1 MTTMWL
7 PAFATP
13 SERILRIG
21 VVLFAFAVLLF
32 LIAPLFI
39 IVPLSFSHDPFFT
52 LPVREYSLRWY
63 RDFFGND
70 RWIASVINSAL
81 TAVLTTTL
89 ATILGTL
96 AALGISRP
104 DFPARRAVMALLI
117 SPMIVPI
124 VIVAV
129 GSYLFF
135 GQFGLTNT
143 RTGLV
148 LVHTALAT
156 PFVVI
161 TVTATLSTYD
171 SNLTRAA
178 LSLGAS
184 PLSAFFRVTL
194 PAILPGVVSGA
205 IFAFAIS
212 FDEVVVALFLTGAEQ
227 RTLPVQMFSGI
238 RDQINP
244 TIMAA
249 ATLLLSLSVVLFAV
263 LTFLSRGSKLK
274 TSSNER

>member
-1 MTTMWL
+1 MWL
-7 PAFATP
+7 PSYATP
-13 SERILRIG
+13 SERLLRLM
-21 VVLFAFAVLLF
+21 VVGFAVAILLF

-39 IVPLSFSHDPFFT
+39 IVPLSFSQDPFFT

-63 RDFFGND
+63 QDLFGNP
-70 RWIASVINSAL
+70 RWLDAMVNSAL
-81 TAVLTTTL
+81 AAVLTTIL
-89 ATILGTL
+89 ATTLGTL
-96 AALGISRP
+96 AALGIARP
-104 DFPARRAVMALLI
+104 DFPARRVIMALLI

-143 RTGLV
+143 RMGLV
-148 LVHTALAT
+148 LAHTALAT

-171 SNLTRAA
+171 TNLTRAA
-178 LSLGAS
+178 HSLGAS
-184 PLSAFFRVTL
+184 GASAFFRVTL
-194 PAILPGVVSGA
+194 PMILPGVISGA
-205 IFAFAIS
+205 IFAFATS
-212 FDEVVVALFLTGAEQ
+212 FDEVVVALFLTAAEQ

-249 ATLLLSLSVVLFAV
+249 ATMLLALSVLLFAALAV
-263 LTFLSRGSKLK
+263 LTRK
-274 TSSNER
+274 RR

>member
-1 MTTMWL
+1 MWL
-7 PAFATP
+7 PSYATP
-13 SERILRIG
+13 FERLTRTL
-21 VVLFAFAVLLF
+21 VVVFAVAVLLF

-39 IVPLSFSHDPFFT
+39 IVPLSFSKDPFFT

-63 RDFFGND
+63 ADFFGNA
-70 RWIASVINSAL
+70 RWMNAIFNSAVA
-81 TAVLTTTL
+81 AVMTTIL
-89 ATILGTL
+89 ATTLGTL

-104 DFPARRAVMALLI
+104 DFPARRLVMALLI

-124 VIVAV
+124 VIIAV

-148 LVHTALAT
+148 LAHTALAT

-171 SNLTRAA
+171 TNLTRAA
-178 LSLGAS
+178 LSLGA
-184 PLSAFFRVTL
+184 PAASAFFRVTL
-194 PAILPGVVSGA
+194 PNILPGVVSGA

-212 FDEVVVALFLTGAEQ
+212 FDEVVVALFMTAAEQ

-249 ATLLLSLSVVLFAV
+249 ATLLLALSITLFAALAL
-263 LTFLSRGSKLK
+263 LTRQRVKPQ
-274 TSSNER
+274 SSA

>member
-1 MTTMWL
+1 
-7 PAFATP
+7 
-13 SERILRIG
+13 
-21 VVLFAFAVLLF
+21 
-32 LIAPLFI
+32 
-39 IVPLSFSHDPFFT
+39 
-52 LPVREYSLRWY
+52 
-63 RDFFGND
+63 
-70 RWIASVINSAL
+70 
-81 TAVLTTTL
+81 
-89 ATILGTL
+89 
-96 AALGISRP
+96 
-104 DFPARRAVMALLI
+104 MALLI

-148 LVHTALAT
+148 LAHTALAT

-171 SNLTRAA
+171 TNLTRAA
-178 LSLGAS
+178 LSLGA
-184 PLSAFFRVTL
+184 PAASAFFRVTL
-194 PAILPGVVSGA
+194 PNILPGVVSGA

-212 FDEVVVALFLTGAEQ
+212 FDEVVVALFMTAAEQ

-249 ATLLLSLSVVLFAV
+249 ATLLLALSITLFALLAL
-263 LTFLSRGSKLK
+263 LTRRRVKPQAS
-274 TSSNER
+274 T

>member
-1 MTTMWL
+1 MWL
-7 PAFATP
+7 PSYATS
-13 SERILRIG
+13 SERLLRTL
-21 VVLFAFAVLLF
+21 VVAFAVAVMLF

-63 RDFFGND
+63 EDLFGNP
-70 RWIASVINSAL
+70 RWMQAMFNSGVV
-81 TAVLTTTL
+81 AVLTTVF
-89 ATILGTL
+89 ATTLGTL
-96 AALGISRP
+96 AALGIARP
-104 DFPARRAVMALLI
+104 DFPARRVVMALLI

-143 RTGLV
+143 RLGLV
-148 LVHTALAT
+148 LAHTALAT

-161 TVTATLSTYD
+161 TVTATLSNYD
-171 SNLTRAA
+171 TTLTRAA
-178 LSLGAS
+178 HSLGAS
-184 PLSAFFRVTL
+184 GPSAFFRVTL
-194 PAILPGVVSGA
+194 PCILPGVISGA
-205 IFAFAIS
+205 IFAFATS
-212 FDEVVVALFLTGAEQ
+212 FDEVVVALFLTAAEQ

-249 ATLLLSLSVVLFAV
+249 ATMLLGLSISLFAA
-263 LTFLSRGSKLK
+263 LAFLSRKAP
-274 TSSNER
+274 R

>member
-1 MTTMWL
+1 MRTM
-7 PAFATP
+7 
-13 SERILRIG
+13 
-21 VVLFAFAVLLF
+21 VVVFAVAVLIF

-39 IVPLSFSHDPFFT
+39 IVPLSFSKDPFFT

-63 RDFFGND
+63 ADLFGNA
-70 RWIASVINSAL
+70 RWFDSMVNSAIAAL
-81 TAVLTTTL
+81 LTTIF
-89 ATILGTL
+89 ATTLGTL
-96 AALGISRP
+96 ASLGIARP
-104 DFPARRAVMALLI
+104 DFPARRFVMALLI
-117 SPMIVPI
+117 SPMIVPV

-143 RTGLV
+143 RAGLV
-148 LVHTALAT
+148 FAHTALAT

-171 SNLTRAA
+171 TNLTRAA
-178 LSLGAS
+178 QSLGAS
-184 PLSAFFRVTL
+184 GLSAFFRVTL
-194 PAILPGVVSGA
+194 PNILPGVVSGA
-205 IFAFAIS
+205 IFAFATS
-212 FDEVVVALFLTGAEQ
+212 FDEVVVALFLTAAEQ

-249 ATLLLSLSVVLFAV
+249 GTLLLSLSIVLFAALAF
-263 LTFLSRGSKLK
+263 LTRKRK
-274 TSSNER
+274 

>member
-1 MTTMWL
+1 MWL
-7 PAFATP
+7 PSYATG
-13 SERILRIG
+13 SERLLRIC
-21 VVLFAFAVLLF
+21 VVVFAVLVMLF

-39 IVPLSFSHDPFFT
+39 IVPLSFSQDPFFT

-63 RDFFGND
+63 QDLFGNP
-70 RWIASVINSAL
+70 RWMDAMFNSGVV
-81 TAVLTTTL
+81 AVLTTVF
-89 ATILGTL
+89 ATTLGTL
-96 AALGISRP
+96 AALGIARP
-104 DFPARRAVMALLI
+104 DFPARRVVMALLI
-117 SPMIVPI
+117 SPMIVPV

-143 RTGLV
+143 KAGLV
-148 LVHTALAT
+148 FAHTALAT

-171 SNLTRAA
+171 TNLTRAA
-178 LSLGAS
+178 HSLGAS
-184 PLSAFFRVTL
+184 GLSAFFLVTL
-194 PAILPGVVSGA
+194 PNILPGVISGA
-205 IFAFAIS
+205 IFAFATS
-212 FDEVVVALFLTGAEQ
+212 FDEVVVALFMTAAEQ

-249 ATLLLSLSVVLFAV
+249 ATMLLGLSVTLFAAV
-263 LTFLSRGSKLK
+263 AFLSRKAL
-274 TSSNER
+274 R

>member
-1 MTTMWL
+1 MWL
-7 PAFATP
+7 PSYATPFERLTRTLVVAFA
-13 SERILRIG
+13 
-21 VVLFAFAVLLF
+21 VAVLLF

-39 IVPLSFSHDPFFT
+39 IVPLSFSKDPFFT

-63 RDFFGND
+63 ADFFGNT
-70 RWIASVINSAL
+70 RWMNAIFNSAVA
-81 TAVLTTTL
+81 AVMTTVL
-89 ATILGTL
+89 ATTLGTL

-104 DFPARRAVMALLI
+104 DFPARRLIMALLI

-143 RTGLV
+143 LA
-148 LVHTALAT
+148 HTALAT

-171 SNLTRAA
+171 TNLTRAA
-178 LSLGAS
+178 LSLGA
-184 PLSAFFRVTL
+184 PAMSAFFRVTL
-194 PAILPGVVSGA
+194 PNILPGVVSGA

-212 FDEVVVALFLTGAEQ
+212 FDEVVVALFMTAAEQ

-249 ATLLLSLSVVLFAV
+249 ATLLLALSITLFAV
-263 LTFLSRGSKLK
+263 LAMLTRQRGKPT
-274 TSSNER
+274 TSA